1 MKTLTKI
8 TLSLL
13 ALAALAA
20 APIVRAQNADTP
32 KSERRGPGGPGGPGG
47 AMGEER
53 IKAMAE
59 RLGLT
64 ADQKTKLVAVAKTQ
78 RDALAKLRDDES
90 LTREA
95 RREKLQSIRTT
106 QQAEVRAIL
115 TAEQAAKWESAMAE
129 GVRRGGPGGPGGP
142 GGREGKGKNNAG
154 AR

>member
-20 APIVRAQNADTP
+20 APIVRAQNADTN
-32 KSERRGPGGPGGPGG
+32 KSERRSPDGPGGG
-47 AMGEER
+47 MGEER

-129 GVRRGGPGGPGGP
+129 GVRRGGPGG
-142 GGREGKGKNNAG
+142 REGKGKNNAG

>member
-47 AMGEER
+47 GMGEER

-64 ADQKTKLVAVAKTQ
+64 ADQKAKLVAVAKNQ
-78 RDALAKLRDDES
+78 RDAMAKLRDDES

-95 RREKLQSIRTT
+95 RREKMQAMRTS
-106 QQAEVRAIL
+106 QQAEIRAIL
-115 TAEQAAKWESAMAE
+115 TPEQAEKWEAAMAE
-129 GVRRGGPGGPGGP
+129 GGRRGGP
-142 GGREGKGKNNAG
+142 GGREGKGKEG
-154 AR
+154 DDAR

>member
-1 MKTLTKI
+1 M
-8 TLSLL
+8 
-13 ALAALAA
+13 
-20 APIVRAQNADTP
+20 
-32 KSERRGPGGPGGPGG
+32 
-47 AMGEER
+47 
-53 IKAMAE
+53 
-59 RLGLT
+59 T

-95 RREKLQSIRTT
+95 LREKLQSIRTT

-129 GVRRGGPGGPGGP
+129 GVRRGGPGG
-142 GGREGKGKNNAG
+142 REGKGKNNAG

>member
-20 APIVRAQNADTP
+20 APIVRAQNADTN
-32 KSERRGPGGPGGPGG
+32 KSERRSPDGPGGAGGPGGG
-47 AMGEER
+47 MGEER

-129 GVRRGGPGGPGGP
+129 GVRRGGPGGPGG
-142 GGREGKGKNNAG
+142 REGKGKNNAG